1 MPRTHH
7 RSESARDAG
16 AQTRKATTPIQVAS
30 ERNHPGKTWALI
42 YVLWCNRTHEDHR
55 EETAMPW
62 GQYAACKGKEPSLWD
77 TDSSP
82 SQQAKGQAICQ
93 RCPVRTECLTAAL
106 EEDTIH
112 VVRGGVTFSRELAA
126 R

>member
-1 MPRTHH
+1 RTH
-7 RSESARDAG
+7 D
-16 AQTRKATTPIQVAS
+16 
-30 ERNHPGKTWALI
+30 
-42 YVLWCNRTHEDHR
+42 DHL
-55 EETAMPW
+55 EETAMTC
-62 GQYAACKGKEPSLWD
+62 GQHAACKGQDPSLWA

-126 R
+126 RVRHLKEAGLGIHDLRDELSADTPSPVAA